1 MVGESKIWKWNI
13 REGKT
18 WIVLEV
24 RWPLRGWL
32 YKKQG
37 CWMELDLEWKLNISY
52 TLNRRY
58 YMIAMVAQWVESSY
72 NEKHFI
78 SSHNAHLIFKTQLRT
93 IWFPSYVFLTL
104 LIISFPN
111 FTFPGAP
118 YRNFLLYSS
127 LVIPANL
134 ILLSSN
140 NNIISSI
147 KVHPDVLY

>member
-93 IWFPSYVFLTL
+93 IWFPPVLCFFDTSHHFLSKFYLSRCTL
-104 LIISFPN
+104 PEFPSIQ
-111 FTFPGAP
+111 FPGNSCQFDFVIIKQQ
-118 YRNFLLYSS
+118 YYFL
-127 LVIPANL
+127 N
-134 ILLSSN
+134 
-140 NNIISSI
+140 
-147 KVHPDVLY
+147 